1 MELILFNKYLVR
13 GYEYGFIL
21 SKVMDG
27 KEPVVLDAFRKS
39 ESKSNKGEMIACRDY
54 SNFGK
59 ETFPSTFEGVLSSI
73 RNREISE
80 SEIRS
85 VEQLV
90 ELLESI
96 KKVELDIQSKF
107 K

>member
-1 MELILFNKYLVR
+1 MEIILFNKYLVR

-21 SKVMDG
+21 SKVRDG
-27 KEPVVLDAFRKS
+27 KEPIILEASRVS
-39 ESKSNKGEMIACRDY
+39 EAKSNKGELITYRDY

-73 RNREISE
+73 RNLEIAE
-80 SEIRS
+80 SEIQS
-85 VEQLV
+85 FEELV